1 MTLREVQRMSNV
13 EETTD
18 LGREIHATARKRH
31 DDAKKKKFADFQKN
45 ASEVKKR
52 GIRFYDKKGS
62 GYIKAGKK
70 KYD

>member
-1 MTLREVQRMSNV
+1 MTNV

-18 LGREIHATARKRH
+18 LGKEILKAAQKRH
-31 DDAKKKKFADFQKN
+31 ADHKAKKFSDFQQN

-52 GIRFYDKKGS
+52 GVRFYDKKGS

>member
-1 MTLREVQRMSNV
+1 MTNV

-18 LGREIHATARKRH
+18 LGKEILAAARKRH

-52 GIRFYDKKGS
+52 GVRFYDKKGS
-62 GYIKAGKK
+62 GYIKGGKK
-70 KYD
+70 RYE